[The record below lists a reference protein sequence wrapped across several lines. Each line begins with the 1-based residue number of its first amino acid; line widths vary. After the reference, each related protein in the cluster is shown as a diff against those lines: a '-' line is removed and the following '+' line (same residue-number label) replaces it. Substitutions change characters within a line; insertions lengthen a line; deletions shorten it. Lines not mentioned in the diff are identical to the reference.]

1 MEQHQNSPASMPVAV
16 YTPESRLRR
25 PGMLFEEIWSDLKVS
40 RELSW
45 QLFRR
50 QLSARYRQTAL
61 GPLWVLVPPVVT
73 ALMATLLRGSG
84 VVAASTDEVLPYTL
98 RVFFATVV
106 WGVFSQSLVLPLK
119 AMGDSLAILR
129 TMRVSVEGF
138 LLAKIGEVLFDQ
150 GVQFLVLFVLLLLLK
165 VPISIVGAF
174 ISLVLVALLIA
185 LGMSFGFF
193 LVPIGSLYLDV
204 NSAIPFLLRGWFFLT
219 PVIYDRP
226 TRYPYSLIAD
236 LNPVTP
242 LLQGILDTTTGQPLL
257 NGWSIVGVSVFTLFL
272 FGLGWIIYRV
282 SIPLLVER

>member
-1 MEQHQNSPASMPVAV
+1 MDQNQKPSSSLPVAV
-16 YTPESRLRR
+16 YTPDSRLRQ
-25 PGMLFEEIWSDLKVS
+25 PKELLGEIWSDLKVS

-45 QLFRR
+45 QLFCR

-73 ALMATLLRGSG
+73 ALMAALLRGSG
-84 VVAASTDEVLPYTL
+84 VVTAPADEVLPYTL
-98 RVFFATVV
+98 KVFFATVV
-106 WGVFSQSLVLPLK
+106 WGVFAQSLGLPLR
-119 AMGDSLAILR
+119 AMAESLAILR

-138 LLAKIGEVLFDQ
+138 LLAKVGEILFDQ
-150 GVQFLVLFVLLLLLK
+150 GVQFFVLFVLLLVLK
-165 VPISIVGAF
+165 VPISIVGVL
-174 ISLVLVALLIA
+174 ISVVLVAILIA

-242 LLQGILDTTTGQPLL
+242 PLQGILDTTIGEPLL
-257 NGWSIVGVSVFTLFL
+257 NGWAIVTVSILTVVL

>member
-1 MEQHQNSPASMPVAV
+1 MEPNQNPPSSMPVSV

-25 PGMLFEEIWSDLKVS
+25 PKVLFEEIWSDLKVS

-45 QLFRR
+45 ELFRR

-84 VVAASTDEVLPYTL
+84 VVTASDDDVLPYPL
-98 RVFFATVV
+98 RVFFASVV
-106 WGVFSQSLVLPLK
+106 WGVFAQSLVLPLK
-119 AMGDSLAILR
+119 AMADSLTILR

-138 LLAKIGEVLFDQ
+138 LLAKVGEILFDQ
-150 GVQFLVLFVLLLLLK
+150 GVQFIILFVLFLVLK
-165 VPISIVGAF
+165 VPISAVGVL
-174 ISLVLVALLIA
+174 ISALLVAILIA
-185 LGMSFGFF
+185 LGMSLGFF

-219 PVIYDRP
+219 PIIYSPP

-236 LNPVTP
+236 FNPVTP

-257 NGWSIVGVSVFTLFL
+257 NGWSIIGVLIFTLIL